1 MYIAVELKS
10 DRTNLFLSLKIEK
23 EKKKKEEKKQVCD
36 GYYYFFLLADEFCSV
51 QSLDR

>member
-23 EKKKKEEKKQVCD
+23 EKKKIEEKNRYVMD
-36 GYYYFFLLADEFCSV
+36 IIIFFF
-51 QSLDR
+51 

>member
-23 EKKKKEEKKQVCD
+23 EKKKKEEKNRYVMD
-36 GYYYFFLLADEFCSV
+36 IIIFFF
-51 QSLDR
+51 